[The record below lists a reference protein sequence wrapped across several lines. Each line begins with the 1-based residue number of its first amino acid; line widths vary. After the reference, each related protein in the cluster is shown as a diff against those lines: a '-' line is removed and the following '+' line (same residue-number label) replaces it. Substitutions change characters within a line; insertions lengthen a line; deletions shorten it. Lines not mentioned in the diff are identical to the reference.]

1 MKMAGRCTGQWGGMV
16 RPNRRQR
23 STRSQQPIL
32 DLFPW
37 MLRNKRYTVSSL
49 NATPRLTSKRC
60 QGLVSNML
68 IVIGCHSFHR
78 IKERDYVRHVYAL

>member
-1 MKMAGRCTGQWGGMV
+1 MAGRCKGQWGGIV

-37 MLRNKRYTVSSL
+37 MLRNKRCAVSSL
-49 NATPRLTSKRC
+49 NATPRLASKRC
-60 QGLVSNML
+60 QGLRSRGNT
-68 IVIGCHSFHR
+68 FHTGN
-78 IKERDYVRHVYAL
+78 IE